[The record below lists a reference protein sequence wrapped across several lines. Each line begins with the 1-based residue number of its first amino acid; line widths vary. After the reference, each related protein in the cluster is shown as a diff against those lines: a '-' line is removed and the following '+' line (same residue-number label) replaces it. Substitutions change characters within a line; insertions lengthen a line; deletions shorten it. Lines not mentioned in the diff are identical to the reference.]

1 MNWRVNLHI
10 YILNF
15 NFTYSIS
22 GFPGGSKVKDLPAK
36 AGYTGLIPG
45 SGRFPG
51 EGSGNPLQYSCL
63 VNPMDRE
70 RSLTGY
76 SPYSH
81 KELNMTEWL
90 SMHSV
95 QSAQAR
101 FRIVFSIPSSHSYWA
116 HKMSLFRLGS
126 GNQGDW
132 WNSHFCLIFE
142 EEIFCLFLMMFP
154 FIWRKL
160 HLHFANGFSFLVY
173 WVLLSWIHVNINW
186 KECCWSWSFN
196 TLATLCK
203 EPKANS
209 FIWCWERLKAK
220 GEGGSRGWDD

>member
-1 MNWRVNLHI
+1 MNIRLFLFPWCHKNMPCTFI
-10 YILNF
+10 YKFLCRYIF
-15 NFTYSIS
+15 NFVSIY
-22 GFPGGSKVKDLPAK
+22 PGVK
-36 AGYTGLIPG
+36 
-45 SGRFPG
+45 F
-51 EGSGNPLQYSCL
+51 
-63 VNPMDRE
+63 
-70 RSLTGY
+70 
-76 SPYSH
+76 
-81 KELNMTEWL
+81 
-90 SMHSV
+90 
-95 QSAQAR
+95 
-101 FRIVFSIPSSHSYWA
+101 
-116 HKMSLFRLGS
+116 LGHVI
-126 GNQGDW
+126 N
-132 WNSHFCLIFE
+132 FCLIFE

-209 FIWCWERLKAK
+209 FIWWWERLKAK